1 VIWIAEKSGSFI
13 SEDDSFPEE
22 RDVCVALEM
31 SAGISELTSIT
42 TNLILVRNGNLLS
55 RLRIQSKFQGREQVW
70 VLERKP
76 QLALIV
82 SSTLLKRLNHI
93 FWNTFQFLSREPDT
107 AILLIEV
114 LLELNLDLATVSANV
129 SLAPG
134 L

>member
-1 VIWIAEKSGSFI
+1 LHWKCQQEFRK
-13 SEDDSFPEE
+13 
-22 RDVCVALEM
+22 
-31 SAGISELTSIT
+31 LTSIT
-42 TNLILVRNGNLLS
+42 TNLILVRNENLLS